1 MALQFI
7 FERITYIGFVVFF
20 STQLLCKI
28 KTLNLNIHFKKK
40 ITSTLIILLRK
51 LKVIYIFQQHFGFVL
66 FNICCLCDKQRHT
79 NRRPLKRKHNCIIY
93 FKKKTISIL
102 SRKMHIDSSTFAE
115 RSCIRVHYWYIP

>member
-7 FERITYIGFVVFF
+7 FERITYIGFVVFL

-51 LKVIYIFQQHFGFVL
+51 VIYIIQQHFGFVL

-79 NRRPLKRKHNCIIY
+79 NRRPLKA
-93 FKKKTISIL
+93 KKKT
-102 SRKMHIDSSTFAE
+102 
-115 RSCIRVHYWYIP
+115 